1 MAENITWATNLP
13 DRKKL
18 NVLLMKYQVSFF
30 YEWLLITHKKITH
43 DLNPR
48 TQVCKQSIR
57 HCRFA
62 CKFFFYKG
70 IHANYVQISHN
81 LSIQTSF
88 QISVRS
94 VSECNQMRRGER
106 CKPQYKCDEFTQST
120 NDRDTGYISCLS
132 TKVWTPP
139 SFDHHE
145 FWELYKR

>member
-1 MAENITWATNLP
+1 MAENIMWATNLP

-30 YEWLLITHKKITH
+30 YESH

-62 CKFFFYKG
+62 CKFFFCNG

-132 TKVWTPP
+132 TKV
-139 SFDHHE
+139 
-145 FWELYKR
+145 